1 MIPKTYSWI
10 VIFPWIGGWFVFCYA
25 VTSVIFFFTMNWIT
39 YLNVVLTLFKVDP
52 AKGQTPRDPYAIE
65 KAKPADLLTM
75 A

>member
-1 MIPKTYSWI
+1 
-10 VIFPWIGGWFVFCYA
+10 
-25 VTSVIFFFTMNWIT
+25 MNWIT